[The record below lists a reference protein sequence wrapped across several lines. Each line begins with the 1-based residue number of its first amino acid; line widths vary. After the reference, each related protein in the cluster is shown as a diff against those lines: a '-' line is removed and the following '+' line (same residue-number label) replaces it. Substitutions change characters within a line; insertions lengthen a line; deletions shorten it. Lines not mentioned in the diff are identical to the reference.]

1 VYFCFFIKRFCLQ
14 YDGAQFNGPFSS
26 ISWVWLLL
34 LAGYSI
40 IKSTKKTQLL
50 NLGCSARIVIE
61 KFDNPKK
68 ALAPLSHHTHTYLD
82 A

>member
-1 VYFCFFIKRFCLQ
+1 LGLVAVARRILHYPV
-14 YDGAQFNGPFSS
+14 NE
-26 ISWVWLLL
+26 
-34 LAGYSI
+34 
-40 IKSTKKTQLL
+40 KTQLL

-82 A
+82 AELPIDPKKP